1 MNRRIA
7 INLGVFAALAVVMTV
22 WAFTNVVR
30 FDAIE
35 RPYHLTVE
43 FESSPGLHPNF
54 EVDYLGLRVGHIQQ
68 VRLAKDRVV
77 VRLGIDRGVKI
88 PQGATAAAARKS
100 AVGEP
105 VVELTP
111 APGMGHAPPMRPGT
125 VIPKEKT
132 TVPPKYSDLFAAV
145 LQTLKSIKPEDAKII
160 THELAAGWS
169 GRQDSLR
176 QIIQGGDQLAGTFAQ
191 NTQMLDGLVRDLS
204 RVSTV
209 LNQNR
214 NALGEGVD
222 NLASLTGALSQV
234 RGELAELRDR
244 GPGLLDSVNTLLD
257 KSGDD
262 LDCMVDNLGTL
273 HLKRYDPAILTHLG
287 QIFQQAPALGR
298 VLNGIIGEHQGQ
310 TVLNVAFM
318 FTLKTQAALEYK
330 YPMPQPQVTTPPTC
344 PGGRVPGAVPQKP
357 YKGKNTGD
365 TLPVHDPAL
374 DRPRDINARNAAGS
388 GGNPSSGPPAW
399 LVYVPPVVALMVL
412 VRVMMGSVPV
422 MSRLSRLPRPRR
434 RRRK

>member
-30 FDAIE
+30 FDAID

-54 EVDYLGLRVGHIQQ
+54 EVDYLGVRVGHIQR
-68 VRLAKDRVV
+68 VELGKDRVV
-77 VRLGIDRGVKI
+77 VRLGMDRGVKI

-111 APGMGHAPPMRPGT
+111 APGMGHAAPMRPGT
-125 VIPKEKT
+125 VIPKSKT

-145 LQTLKSIKPEDAKII
+145 LQTLKAVKPEDARII
-160 THELAAGWS
+160 TRELAAGWS
-169 GRQDSLR
+169 GRQDSFR

-191 NTQMLDGLVRDLS
+191 NTQMLDGLVKDLS
-204 RVSTV
+204 RISTV

-214 NALGEGVD
+214 SALGEGVD
-222 NLASLTGALSQV
+222 NLAALTGALSEV

-244 GPGLLDSVNTLLD
+244 GPGLLGSFNTLLD
-257 KSGDD
+257 RSGADI
-262 LDCMVDNLGTL
+262 DCMVDNLGTL
-273 HLKRYDPAILTHLG
+273 DFKRHDPRILTHLG
-287 QIFQQAPALGR
+287 EIFQLAPRLR
-298 VLNGIIGEHQGQ
+298 TVLNGIIGQHQGQ

-318 FTLKTQAALEYK
+318 FTLKTQAALEYR
-330 YPMPQPQVTTPPTC
+330 YPQPQPQVTTPPTC
-344 PGGRVPGAVPQKP
+344 PGGRVPGVVAQKP
-357 YKGKNTGD
+357 YKGKSPGD
-365 TLPVHDPAL
+365 TLPAHDPAL
-374 DRPRDINARNAAGS
+374 DRPSSIDARNAAGHS
-388 GGNPSSGPPAW
+388 GNPSSGPPAW
-399 LVYVPPVVALMVL
+399 LVYVPPVVALLVL
-412 VRVMMGSVPV
+412 VRVMMGSVPA

>member
-7 INLGVFAALAVVMTV
+7 INLGAFAALAVLMTV

-54 EVDYLGLRVGHIQQ
+54 EVDYLGVRVGHIQQ
-68 VRLAKDRVV
+68 VRLDKDRVV

-111 APGMGHAPPMRPGT
+111 APGMGHAAPMRPGT
-125 VIPKEKT
+125 VIPKSKT

-145 LQTLKSIKPEDAKII
+145 LQTLKAVKPEDAKVI

-176 QIIQGGDQLAGTFAQ
+176 QIVQGGDQLAGTFAR
-191 NTQMLDGLVRDLS
+191 NTQMLDGLVKDLS
-204 RVSTV
+204 RISTV

-222 NLASLTGALSQV
+222 NLASLTGALSEV

-244 GPGLLDSVNTLLD
+244 APGLLDSFNTLLD
-257 KSGDD
+257 KSGADF
-262 LDCMVDNLGTL
+262 DCMVDNLGTL
-273 HLKRYDPAILTHLG
+273 QFKKYDPAILTHLRE
-287 QIFQQAPALGR
+287 IFQLAPQLR
-298 VLNGIIGEHQGQ
+298 TVLNGIIGQHQGQ

-318 FTLKTQAALEYK
+318 FTLKTKAALEYK
-330 YPMPQPQVTTPPTC
+330 YPQPQPQVTTPPTC

-365 TLPVHDPAL
+365 TLPAHDPAL
-374 DRPRDINARNAAGS
+374 DRINARNAAGQ

-412 VRVMMGSVPV
+412 IRVTMGSVPV

-434 RRRK
+434 RRRRRE

>member
-1 MNRRIA
+1 MNKRIA
-7 INLGVFAALAVVMTV
+7 INLGVFGALAVVMTV

-30 FDAIE
+30 FDAID

-54 EVDYLGLRVGHIQQ
+54 EVDYLGVRVGHIQQ

-88 PQGATAAAARKS
+88 PQGSTAAAARKS

-111 APGMGHAPPMRPGT
+111 APGMGHAAPMRPGT

-132 TVPPKYSDLFAAV
+132 SVPPKYGDLFAAV
-145 LQTLKSIKPEDAKII
+145 INTLKAIKPEDAKII

-176 QIIQGGDQLAGTFAQ
+176 QIIQGSDQLAGTFAQ
-191 NTQMLDGLVRDLS
+191 NSQMLDGLVKDLS

-214 NALGEGVD
+214 GALGEGVD
-222 NLASLTGALSQV
+222 NLATLTGALSQM
-234 RGELAELRDR
+234 RGQLAELRDR
-244 GPGLLDSVNTLLD
+244 TPGLLTSFNTLLD

-262 LDCMVDNLGTL
+262 FDCMVDNLGTL
-273 HLKRYDPAILTHLG
+273 HLKQYDPQILQHLA
-287 QIFQQAPALGR
+287 QVFSRAPALR
-298 VLNGIIGEHQGQ
+298 NVLNGVIGENQGQ
-310 TVLNVAFM
+310 VVLNVAFM

-330 YPMPQPQVTTPPTC
+330 YPLPQPKVTTPPTC

-357 YKGKNTGD
+357 YKGKSTGD
-365 TLPVHDPAL
+365 TIPTHDPAL
-374 DRPRDINARNAAGS
+374 DKPSSINAKNASGNSGS
-388 GGNPSSGPPAW
+388 SSSGPPAW
-399 LVYVPPVVALMVL
+399 LVYVPPVVALMIL

-434 RRRK
+434 RRK